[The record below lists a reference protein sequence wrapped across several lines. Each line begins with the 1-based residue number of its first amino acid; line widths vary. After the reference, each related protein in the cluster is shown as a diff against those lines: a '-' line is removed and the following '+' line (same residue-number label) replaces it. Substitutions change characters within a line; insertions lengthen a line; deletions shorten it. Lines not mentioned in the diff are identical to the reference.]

1 MANERETLPGIW
13 EKKEDWENKEKEE
26 GEGG

>member
-1 MANERETLPGIW
+1 MANEREILLGIW
-13 EKKEDWENKEKEE
+13 EKKENGENKEKEE